1 MDVKLILL
9 RPVIDGAGTHSIG
22 SEYICDDKEA
32 ARLIRI
38 EAAYKL
44 HPATRSIEVKMD
56 QTNSVE
62 IPAEEDV
69 PHADSEDGDS
79 EEEYMSEEEYAEVL
93 KELQEIEGVNRSLA
107 EKLVEAG
114 FQSIEEVANAS
125 QEELVEVSGIGKK
138 SVKNIIT
145 SAQELL
151 SQE

>member
-9 RPVIDGAGTHSIG
+9 RPVTDGAGTHGIG
-22 SEYICDDKEA
+22 SEFICDEKEA
-32 ARLIRI
+32 ARLIRL

-44 HPATRSIEVKMD
+44 HPANRSNEVQVEQAD
-56 QTNSVE
+56 SAE
-62 IPAEEDV
+62 IPEV
-69 PHADSEDGDS
+69 HAASEDDND
-79 EEEYMSEEEYAEVL
+79 EEEYMSEEEYAEIL
-93 KELQEIEGVNRSLA
+93 KQLQEIEGINRSLA
-107 EKLVEAG
+107 EKLVESG

-138 SVKNIIT
+138 SVSKIIS

>member
-9 RPVIDGAGTHSIG
+9 RPVTDGAGTHSIG
-22 SEYICDDKEA
+22 SEYICDEKEA
-32 ARLIRI
+32 ARLIRL

-44 HPATRSIEVKMD
+44 HPATRSNEVKGE
-56 QTNSVE
+56 QTNSDE
-62 IPAEEDV
+62 IPVTEDTLYTG
-69 PHADSEDGDS
+69 SEDGDS
-79 EEEYMSEEEYAEVL
+79 EEEYMSEEEYAEIL
-93 KELQEIEGVNRSLA
+93 KELKAIEGVNYSLA

-138 SVKNIIT
+138 SVSKIIN

-151 SQE
+151 AQE